1 MLKKW
6 QPPEKDQSSMEETLL
21 VVESE
26 DSVNKENIA
35 EWRNKNISSKLKMGN
50 QLDRK
55 QCEELHKP
63 LRIFPEITS
72 NIPGTELTH
81 HSIPIVKEE
90 KPIPQQPYRIPRAYQ
105 VPVEKELHKMLEQE
119 IIELSQSE

>member
-6 QPPEKDQSSMEETLL
+6 QTPEKDQSSMEETLL

-35 EWRNKNISSKLKMGN
+35 EWRNENRSSKLKIGN

-55 QCEELHKP
+55 QREELHKC
-63 LRIFPEITS
+63 
-72 NIPGTELTH
+72 
-81 HSIPIVKEE
+81 
-90 KPIPQQPYRIPRAYQ
+90 
-105 VPVEKELHKMLEQE
+105 
-119 IIELSQSE
+119 